1 MAETQSDPRTSPG
14 NFLSIIS
21 ANDYL
26 TNCNPE
32 YFPKRKN
39 SESTSIL
46 SSESTESHPAR
57 SPASMPV
64 PSVPRRAGP
73 PRKKPVKPAA
83 PPPEVPEEETPV
95 TEVAGVEEEVSP
107 PAVDEPKGEPA
118 VESFETPRDDLLADV
133 QALKPEIQQE
143 VEIPSADQSLAVP
156 EPSLSPP
163 TITEEATPIS
173 TSPVITAPSSILVA
187 EPSGI
192 RSPPPTPLAT
202 AEEKESEHFEL
213 EDEEDFGAD
222 DNSDIAEALATPP
235 IPVLLSPSRE
245 TPAAVAKH
253 EKEPTPVS
261 PPTASEED
269 ITDEAEEEERKKRV
283 AERLAKMGGINP
295 FVMSPPLQA
304 KPQLEISRSP
314 PQVPVSFVP
323 SSPPVPSVAPDRGS
337 VIRSPSPEP
346 TRKDSTTESN
356 AEEEEEAFDG
366 KY

>member
-1 MAETQSDPRTSPG
+1 
-14 NFLSIIS
+14 
-21 ANDYL
+21 
-26 TNCNPE
+26 
-32 YFPKRKN
+32 
-39 SESTSIL
+39 
-46 SSESTESHPAR
+46 
-57 SPASMPV
+57 MPV

-73 PRKKPVKPAA
+73 PRKKPSKPAA
-83 PPPEVPEEETPV
+83 PPPEVPEEETPI
-95 TEVAGVEEEVSP
+95 TGVAGVEKEVPP

-118 VESFETPRDDLLADV
+118 VESFETPRDDLLKA
-133 QALKPEIQQE
+133 EIEQE
-143 VEIPSADQSLAVP
+143 IEIPSADQSLAVP
-156 EPSLSPP
+156 VPSLSPP
-163 TITEEATPIS
+163 TIAEEATPIS
-173 TSPVITAPSSILVA
+173 TSPVITPPSSILVA
-187 EPSGI
+187 EPSSI

-202 AEEKESEHFEL
+202 AEEKESEQFEL
-213 EDEEDFGAD
+213 EDDEDFGAD
-222 DNSDIAEALATPP
+222 DDSDIAEALATPP

-261 PPTASEED
+261 PPSTSEED

-295 FVMSPPLQA
+295 FAISPPLQA
-304 KPQLEISRSP
+304 KPQPETSRSP

-323 SSPPVPSVAPDRGS
+323 SSPSVPSAAPDRGS
-337 VIRSPSPEP
+337 VIRSSSPEP

>member
-1 MAETQSDPRTSPG
+1 
-14 NFLSIIS
+14 
-21 ANDYL
+21 
-26 TNCNPE
+26 
-32 YFPKRKN
+32 
-39 SESTSIL
+39 
-46 SSESTESHPAR
+46 
-57 SPASMPV
+57 MPV

-73 PRKKPVKPAA
+73 PRKKPSKPAA
-83 PPPEVPEEETPV
+83 PPPEVPEEGIPV
-95 TEVAGVEEEVSP
+95 TGVAGVEKEVSP
-107 PAVDEPKGEPA
+107 PAVDEPEGGPA
-118 VESFETPRDDLLADV
+118 VESFERPQDNLPADV
-133 QALKPEIQQE
+133 QALKAEIQQE

-163 TITEEATPIS
+163 TITEKATPIS
-173 TSPVITAPSSILVA
+173 TSPVITPPSSILVA

-192 RSPPPTPLAT
+192 RSPPPTPLAI

-253 EKEPTPVS
+253 EKEPTV
-261 PPTASEED
+261 SEED

-295 FVMSPPLQA
+295 FAMSPPLQA
-304 KPQLEISRSP
+304 KPQPEISRSP

>member
-1 MAETQSDPRTSPG
+1 
-14 NFLSIIS
+14 
-21 ANDYL
+21 
-26 TNCNPE
+26 
-32 YFPKRKN
+32 
-39 SESTSIL
+39 
-46 SSESTESHPAR
+46 
-57 SPASMPV
+57 MPV
-64 PSVPRRAGP
+64 PAVPRRAGP
-73 PRKKPVKPAA
+73 PRKKPSKPAA

-95 TEVAGVEEEVSP
+95 TGVAGVEEEVSP

-118 VESFETPRDDLLADV
+118 VESFETPRDDLLAEV
-133 QALKPEIQQE
+133 QALKAEIQQE
-143 VEIPSADQSLAVP
+143 IEIPSADQSLAVP
-156 EPSLSPP
+156 EPSVSSPP
-163 TITEEATPIS
+163 IAEETTPFS
-173 TSPVITAPSSILVA
+173 SSPVITPPRRDSILIA

-202 AEEKESEHFEL
+202 AEEKESEQFEL

-253 EKEPTPVS
+253 DKEPTPVS

-269 ITDEAEEEERKKRV
+269 ITDEPEEEERKKRV

-295 FVMSPPLQA
+295 FAMSPPLQA
-304 KPQLEISRSP
+304 KPQPETSRSP

-323 SSPPVPSVAPDRGS
+323 SSPSVPSAAPSRGS

>member
-1 MAETQSDPRTSPG
+1 
-14 NFLSIIS
+14 
-21 ANDYL
+21 
-26 TNCNPE
+26 
-32 YFPKRKN
+32 
-39 SESTSIL
+39 
-46 SSESTESHPAR
+46 
-57 SPASMPV
+57 MPV

-73 PRKKPVKPAA
+73 PRKKPSKPSA
-83 PPPEVPEEETPV
+83 PPPEVPEEETG
-95 TEVAGVEEEVSP
+95 VAGVEKEVP
-107 PAVDEPKGEPA
+107 PAVDGPKGEPA
-118 VESFETPRDDLLADV
+118 VESFETLRDDLLKA
-133 QALKPEIQQE
+133 EIEQE
-143 VEIPSADQSLAVP
+143 IEIPSADQSLAVP

-163 TITEEATPIS
+163 TIAEEATPIS
-173 TSPVITAPSSILVA
+173 TSPVITPPSSILVA
-187 EPSGI
+187 ELSGI

-202 AEEKESEHFEL
+202 AEEKESEQFEL

-269 ITDEAEEEERKKRV
+269 ITDEPEEEERKKRV

-295 FVMSPPLQA
+295 FAMSPPLQA
-304 KPQLEISRSP
+304 KPQPETSRFP

-323 SSPPVPSVAPDRGS
+323 SSPSVPSAAPDRRS
-337 VIRSPSPEP
+337 VVRSSSPEP